1 MEELKTFYEECED
14 TLEEHLL
21 KARSI
26 LRENNEA
33 YKQLL
38 KNHKSILEEYKNL
51 SLLLEDNEN
60 NDIEFNAEECK
71 ILQKL
76 IQINIDMKQME
87 EKEIFFLGAKEN
99 YFYLKKIG
107 VLK

>member
-1 MEELKTFYEECED
+1 MEVQNG
-14 TLEEHLL
+14 
-21 KARSI
+21 RI
-26 LRENNEA
+26 ENVLWGMWRYIRRT

-38 KNHKSILEEYKNL
+38 KKHKSILEEYKNL